1 MIPTLELVEHELGR
15 LSPYEDFGMKISDK
29 STTISADGG
38 RITLIKP
45 VPQNLTHQLPLFIE
59 KGDFLLSPEAYA
71 RTLPTENPQGNR
83 AKPDRKSASLPSA
96 PTRQMTKR
104 MRVDPNSDSGLPSRA
119 NSLASEE
126 PSLRL
131 RKRDLANLGRNCRQ
145 EDAKIK
151 QSSAERQQTKSQLT

>member
-83 AKPDRKSASLPSA
+83 AKSDRKSASLPPAS
-96 PTRQMTKR
+96 RQVTKR

-131 RKRDLANLGRNCRQ
+131 RKRDLANLGRNCQQ

-151 QSSAERQQTKSQLT
+151 QLSAERQQTKSQLT